1 MTKMGRMVKYDITII
16 GSGLGGLVCANIL
29 SKEGYKVCV
38 LEKNADFGGC
48 LRSYTRKG
56 RILDTGIHY
65 VGSLDEGQI
74 LNQYFKYT
82 GIRDKLK
89 IKRLDDNGFDIIHF
103 PEKEYKYAMGYENFI
118 ETLSQYFPKEKEN
131 IRKITGMFK
140 NIGDLISLD
149 NLRRKKNFSSDG
161 MRYFNTPVSG
171 FLKECTN
178 NADLRNVI
186 TGTSMQSGEE
196 GNTSL
201 YVFSTIIN
209 SNIESSY
216 RFVDGSQQVA
226 DLLIESIKTHGGEIR
241 NKAEVTR
248 LITNDEIVTHAEIN
262 NEELIESKYFISAIH
277 PSGTLEILEKTK
289 NLKKASLS
297 RINSLE
303 NSFGFFTLSL
313 ALKENTFPYLNNNHY
328 YYDEN
333 SPWINSNYAKRGIKK
348 VLFCTSASSQSEKY
362 AQAAQILEP
371 MYWHEVEKWKHTGLS
386 SREADYKAFKEKR
399 AEALIEYIAK
409 HQPQLK
415 AAVETYFTSTPLTYR
430 DYTGTKNGSAYG
442 IVKDYNQVL
451 KCLLPSRTKV
461 PNLLITGQNNNVHGM
476 IGVFM
481 TAMYTCSELLGTQY
495 LAEKVA
501 NA

>member
-1 MTKMGRMVKYDITII
+1 MEKYDITVI
-16 GSGLGGLVCANIL
+16 GSGLGGLICANIL

-48 LRSYTRKG
+48 LRSYIWKG

-74 LNQYFKYT
+74 LNQYFKYM
-82 GIRDKLK
+82 GILNKMK
-89 IKRLDDNGFDIIHF
+89 IRRLDKEGFDIIHL
-103 PEKEYKYAMGYENFI
+103 PGKEYKYAMKHENFI
-118 ETLSQYFPKEKEN
+118 ETLSLYFPKEKEN
-131 IRKITGMFK
+131 IRKIVGMFK
-140 NIGDLISLD
+140 NIGGLISVD
-149 NLRRKKNFSSDG
+149 NLKQKKLFSSTG
-161 MRYFNTPVSG
+161 MHYFNTPVSS
-171 FLKECTN
+171 FLKEYTN
-178 NADLRNVI
+178 NTDLQNVI
-186 TGTSMQSGEE
+186 SGTSMQSGEE
-196 GNTSL
+196 KNTSL

-226 DLLIESIKTHGGEIR
+226 DLLIESIRSQGGEVR
-241 NKAEVTR
+241 NKAKVTR
-248 LITNDEIVTHAEIN
+248 LITNGETITHAEIN
-262 NEELIESKYFISAIH
+262 EAELIESKYFISAIH
-277 PSGTLEILEKTK
+277 PSDTLRMLEKTK
-289 NLKKASLS
+289 SLKKVYLS

-313 ALKENTFPYLNNNHY
+313 VLKENTFPYLNSNYY

-333 SPWINSNYAKRGIKK
+333 SPWIDSNYAKRGIKK
-348 VLFCTSASSQSEKY
+348 ILFCTSASSHSEKY
-362 AQAAQILEP
+362 ATVAQILEP
-371 MYWHEVEKWKHTGLS
+371 MHWHEVERWEYTTLA

-399 AEALIEYIAK
+399 AKALIEYVTK

-415 AAVETYFTSTPLTYR
+415 AAIETYSTSTPLTYR
-430 DYTGTKNGSAYG
+430 DFTGTKNGSAYG
-442 IVKDYNQVL
+442 IIKDCNHTL

-461 PNLLITGQNNNVHGM
+461 PNLFITGQNNNVHGM

-501 NA
+501 NV